1 MTDKFI
7 EFMDSAKTN
16 PLNKQIQ
23 TLEIKNVKLLT
34 NLNILLYGGMGILIL
49 AIIYNATYSNDPIAR
64 HLSITELKNKD
75 A

>member
-1 MTDKFI
+1 MTDQFI
-7 EFMDSAKTN
+7 EFMSSAKTN
-16 PLNKQIQ
+16 PLNKQIK
-23 TLEIKNVKLLT
+23 TLEIKNAKLQT
-34 NLNILLYGGMGILIL
+34 NLNILLYGGVGILIL

>member
-1 MTDKFI
+1 MTDQFI
-7 EFMDSAKTN
+7 EFMSSAKTN
-16 PLNKQIQ
+16 PLNKQIK
-23 TLEIKNVKLLT
+23 TLEIKNAKLQT
-34 NLNILLYGGMGILIL
+34 NLDILLYGGVGILIL